1 MCLGI
6 GVNGSLKD
14 LPRVTDS
21 GEKKDSGEKAEK
33 LLKDIGRL
41 LSGKRDRCSHRC
53 SPLKNKPYQGMCLRT
68 PARTN
73 AASVKAAST
82 AHVSSERFRRRKL
95 LVSCFDIGSLLI
107 RN

>member
-1 MCLGI
+1 MLAMLELVLIGLGMVGWGYFWI
-6 GVNGSLKD
+6 LSW
-14 LPRVTDS
+14 
-21 GEKKDSGEKAEK
+21 EKAEK